1 VEAALA
7 RMATGAHGLV
17 THRGMTAAGITR
29 AEIRSRRRSGL
40 LYEVHRG
47 VYRVGHRAPTLE
59 ARYLAAVLACGDG
72 AVLSGMAAAHL
83 LALTIGTPPAAEVTC
98 VKRRRV
104 KGVITHR
111 SVRRPARAISCRGV
125 PVTSV
130 ARTLVD
136 ISAVLAKE
144 ALARAC
150 HEAGVKYR
158 TTPRDVE
165 AELAEWPN
173 AKGSAALRAVLRGDV
188 NVTLSR
194 LERRFV
200 FLLRAEALPRP
211 VTNRPAG
218 GRRVDCRWPEHRL
231 TVELDS
237 YRYHSSRHAWEQDRR
252 REREAYARGENF
264 RRYTWGDV
272 FDNPRQMLAEL
283 RALLLPPRRQLGVA

>member
-1 VEAALA
+1 
-7 RMATGAHGLV
+7 MATATHGLV
-17 THRGMTAAGITR
+17 TRRGMTAAGISD

-40 LYEVHRG
+40 LIEVYRG
-47 VYRVGHRAPTLE
+47 VYRMGHAAPTLE
-59 ARYLAAVLACGDG
+59 AHYLAAVLACGEG
-72 AVLSGMAAAHL
+72 AVLSGLAAAYL
-83 LALTIGTPPAAEVTC
+83 LTLTKGTPPEPEVTC

-104 KGVITHR
+104 KGVVTRR
-111 SVRRPARAISCRGV
+111 SVHRPVRAISCRGI

-136 ISAVLAKE
+136 IAAALDKE

-173 AKGSAALRAVLRGDV
+173 VTGAAALRAVLRGDIH
-188 NVTLSR
+188 VTLSR
-194 LERRFV
+194 LERRFL
-200 FLLRAEALPRP
+200 FLLRGEGLPLP

-218 GRRVDCRWPEHRL
+218 ARRVDCRWPEHRL

-237 YRYHSSRHAWEQDRR
+237 YRYHSSRRAWEQDRR
-252 REREAYARGENF
+252 REREAYARGDDF

-272 FDNPRQMLAEL
+272 FDHPTQMLAEL
-283 RALLLPPRRQLGVA
+283 RALLLSPPCQLGVA